1 MLRPLLTFL
10 NGPLGRALRT
20 VFSAG
25 LVVLFLVLIDWRE
38 LSRLPAPVRWDLAIA
53 GVLFAAAA
61 YPLHGLRW
69 HLLLRAQG
77 LDARHGWTQA
87 VSWIGGFYNS
97 LLIGG
102 VGGDAARAFYAVRDF
117 PHHKA
122 AALGSLAMDRVMGLL
137 VLFGL
142 CAGFLVALGPDPARD
157 RGVESLSTLA
167 LVGIAALAA
176 PLAIGLAWPAH
187 RWPAP
192 LLHRLGPERIAIL
205 AMLRQRTLTQPLRHG
220 LALFWSVVIWGVDFM
235 SIWLLAKAVGLP
247 LPFLECSVAAAA
259 AYVATVLPIS
269 IGGHGVREGTLLA
282 TLGALGLV
290 SASGATREPALL
302 LATAVWISTLA
313 CSLFGGLTLLAW
325 RARAKPAP
333 STP

>member
-20 VFSAG
+20 VLSVG
-25 LVVLFLVLIDWRE
+25 LVTLFLALIDWSE
-38 LSRLPAPVRWDLAIA
+38 LASLPAPLQWDLAIG
-53 GVLFAAAA
+53 GVLCAAAA

-77 LDARHGWTQA
+77 VDASHGWTQA

-102 VGGDAARAFYAVRDF
+102 VGGDAARAYYAIRDF
-117 PHHKA
+117 PDRKA
-122 AALGSLAMDRVMGLL
+122 AALGSLAMDRIMGLL

-142 CAGFLVALGPDPARD
+142 CAGFLAALGPDSNRD
-157 RGVESLSTLA
+157 GGVQSLSTLA
-167 LVGIAALAA
+167 LVGIAGLAL
-176 PLAIGLAWPAH
+176 PLVAGLAWPAS
-187 RWPAP
+187 RWPQA
-192 LLHRLGPERIAIL
+192 LQRRLGPERL
-205 AMLRQRTLTQPLRHG
+205 ATFALLRQRTLTQPLRHA
-220 LALFWSVVIWGVDFM
+220 LAVLCSLAIWAVDFV
-235 SIWLLAKAVGLP
+235 SIWLLAGAVGLP

-259 AYVATVLPIS
+259 AYVVTVLPIS

-290 SASGATREPALL
+290 SASGVTREPALL
-302 LATAVWISTLA
+302 LATAVWVTTLA
-313 CSLFGGLTLLAW
+313 CSLVGGLTLLVW
-325 RARAKPAP
+325 RSRATVPSPAP
-333 STP
+333 